1 MKNLYKCAIRNY
13 LTDCFLKTRREK
25 GFTQED
31 FSRKLMMDTRS
42 YAALEHGENLCC
54 TLTFILFLCFHCKNP
69 EKLIRDMKSILQEF
83 QNRPIS

>member
-1 MKNLYKCAIRNY
+1 MCDSKLSDRLLFENAQG
-13 LTDCFLKTRREK
+13 K